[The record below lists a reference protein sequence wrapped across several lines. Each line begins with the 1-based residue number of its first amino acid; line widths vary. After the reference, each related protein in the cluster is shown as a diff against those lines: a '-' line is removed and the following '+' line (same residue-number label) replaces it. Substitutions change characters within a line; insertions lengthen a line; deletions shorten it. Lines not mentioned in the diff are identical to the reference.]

1 MVDLVKHQVEKS
13 AIFEAKKRSDLIM
26 MVIRLND
33 LTKIANS
40 FDKFK
45 TRNLKVFGQE
55 NSERIDNFFDDY
67 FRELVGHIN
76 DMADAVALFIL
87 KSEIEQDI
95 MIFFFTND
103 WREKGTLYL
112 EEALQSAHMYL
123 TDVRKMTLEERF
135 ASKVAESCFSL
146 LIDAYIERFIIA
158 VNQRFK
164 LRLPMEKVLIDYI
177 YNDSRLKKANKNK
190 IIQTKVL
197 LDFF

>member
-1 MVDLVKHQVEKS
+1 M
-13 AIFEAKKRSDLIM
+13 
-26 MVIRLND
+26 
-33 LTKIANS
+33 
-40 FDKFK
+40 
-45 TRNLKVFGQE
+45 
-55 NSERIDNFFDDY
+55 
-67 FRELVGHIN
+67 GHIN